1 MRFFFKSRKF
11 KIMASV
17 TAVIVALAILAR
29 IAGGIIAPQ
38 AGVFGAVAA
47 PFQKMFTGVS
57 NFFEDLGKKFSDNEA
72 LILENSRLQEQIN
85 SLNEQ
90 IADYEQTKNENEFYK
105 QYLEIKEANPDFKFA
120 DAVVISRDM
129 TDEYGSFT
137 VDVGTLDGVDT
148 YDPVITSAGLVGYVS
163 EVGVTTCKVRT
174 ILNPSIS
181 VGALDS
187 RTGDAGVISGALDLA
202 GAGRTKMTNIQR
214 SSSVAVG
221 DYVVTSGSGVFPSG
235 LLVGKITN
243 ISQEKHSTALYA
255 EIEPFVDI
263 GEIRQVMIITDFSG
277 KSSIQLPSGEK

>member
-137 VDVGTLDGVDT
+137 VDVGTLDGVNT

>member
-38 AGVFGAVAA
+38 AGVFGTVAA

-137 VDVGTLDGVDT
+137 VDVGTLDGVNT

-263 GEIRQVMIITDFSG
+263 SEIRQVMIITDFSG